1 MFYAFAIKATA
12 RKSGLPA
19 SAMDSS
25 PLIAGLELLFRRYN
39 ITTVDELAMLLR
51 QDGNG
56 VADYITSSDN
66 RQAAYKRWSSWQRS
80 QPSANDASTQASV
93 QATTVGTAIDIQLD
107 SRSVAAQTTDIMDM
121 VDVDTAERMLA
132 EALSSTSITE
142 MSDAST
148 AAYVQHSDAS
158 CDPVEWISSD
168 FAVQVTPAPLVH
180 RQVQAGSE
188 CVSRFDATVQT
199 DIGQDDL
206 DLVLIGS
213 GPWDAVVLPQIRRE
227 LQLVG

>member
-1 MFYAFAIKATA
+1 
-12 RKSGLPA
+12 
-19 SAMDSS
+19 MDSS

-56 VADYITSSDN
+56 VADYITSSEK
-66 RQAAYKRWSSWQRS
+66 RQAVYKRWSSWQQS
-80 QPSANDASTQASV
+80 QPSANNASTAQASV
-93 QATTVGTAIDIQLD
+93 QATTVGTAIGIQLD
-107 SRSVAAQTTDIMDM
+107 SRSVAAQTTNIMDV
-121 VDVDTAERMLA
+121 VDVDTAERILA

-142 MSDAST
+142 MSGAST

-158 CDPVEWISSD
+158 CDPVEWILSD
-168 FAVQVTPAPLVH
+168 FAMQATPAPLVH

-188 CVSRFDATVQT
+188 CMSRFDATVQT
-199 DIGQDDL
+199 YIGQDDL

-213 GPWDAVVLPQIRRE
+213 RPWNAVVLPQIRRE